1 MKHYHC
7 IFSSGTEKAGYH
19 GQTLVSLHTW
29 CFYDMASSDVSK
41 VRWGAALST
50 SLIILT
56 FLRPLLKW
64 HHHRE
69 ESSVKALELNNNPI
83 RYTRTSF
90 PSLLLFPPYTII
102 IRYTIHYFLIYLLYW
117 HLVSVLWGDK
127 VFCFFRFC
135 LFVCFCSRFP
145 VWLGKDAKSKDV
157 FIFAKF

>member
-7 IFSSGTEKAGYH
+7 IFSSGTEKVGYH
-19 GQTLVSLHTW
+19 GRTLVSLHTW
-29 CFYDMASSDVSK
+29 CFYDMASSDVTK

-50 SLIILT
+50 SLFILT

-64 HHHRE
+64 RHHRE
-69 ESSVKALELNNNPI
+69 ELSVKALELNNNPI
-83 RYTRTSF
+83 RCIRTSF
-90 PSLLLFPPYTII
+90 PSLLLFTPYTII